1 MNKRSLGGLLVLSIA
16 ALAACAANAPA
27 GGPPP
32 PAPVSPPPPMPPAA
46 EAPVVAPPAATP
58 ATMASADIAP
68 IAVASASAAPAP
80 APAALTG
87 EGKGEATFYTTD
99 NKGAC
104 SLNPPMNKLILA
116 ASRDVYQNA
125 DSCGTCL
132 EVTGGAGTA
141 IVQVMDICFS
151 CPPGNLVISKPGFE
165 AIVGKQSGKGP
176 VSWKP
181 VACPVEGKI
190 GIRVKEGS
198 TRDWTAVQIRDSKFS
213 IKSVKIQRDGD
224 SEWKDLARAND
235 NYWSATKAGAGD
247 GGFKLQ
253 ITSATG
259 QTIEE
264 TVPKGWKGGKVYPG
278 AGQFLPGGTL
288 CTDGP
293 GERGRGSCTGCACAL
308 LAHRLPSSDPEAWGS
323 GISMGR
329 A

>member
-1 MNKRSLGGLLVLSIA
+1 MNRGNLGHVLVVSIAA

-27 GGPPP
+27 GP
-32 PAPVSPPPPMPPAA
+32 PAPSANAPAPPAPPPVAEAAPVAPAA
-46 EAPVVAPPAATP
+46 PAPVV
-58 ATMASADIAP
+58 SAEPAP
-68 IAVASASAAPAP
+68 IAVASASAAPP
-80 APAALTG
+80 APATALAG

-104 SLNPPMNKLILA
+104 SLNPPINKLILA

-125 DSCGTCL
+125 DACGTCL

-181 VACPVEGKI
+181 VACPVEGKVA
-190 GIRVKEGS
+190 IRVKEGS
-198 TRDWTAVQIRDSKFS
+198 TRDWTAVQIRDSKFA

-253 ITSATG
+253 ITAVTG

-264 TVPKGWKGGKVYPG
+264 TVAKGWKGGKVYPG
-278 AGQFLPGGTL
+278 AGQF
-288 CTDGP
+288 
-293 GERGRGSCTGCACAL
+293 
-308 LAHRLPSSDPEAWGS
+308 
-323 GISMGR
+323 
-329 A
+329 

>member
-1 MNKRSLGGLLVLSIA
+1 MNRGNLGHVLVVSIAA

-27 GGPPP
+27 GP
-32 PAPVSPPPPMPPAA
+32 PAPSANAPAPPAPPPVAEAAPVAPAA
-46 EAPVVAPPAATP
+46 PAPVV
-58 ATMASADIAP
+58 SAEPAP
-68 IAVASASAAPAP
+68 IAVASAAAAPPAP
-80 APAALTG
+80 ATALAG

-104 SLNPPMNKLILA
+104 SLNPPINKLILA

-125 DSCGTCL
+125 DACGTCL

-181 VACPVEGKI
+181 VACPVEGKVA
-190 GIRVKEGS
+190 IRVKEGS
-198 TRDWTAVQIRDSKFS
+198 TRDWTAVQIRDSKFA

-253 ITSATG
+253 ITSVTG

-264 TVPKGWKGGKVYPG
+264 TVAKGWKGGKVYPG
-278 AGQFLPGGTL
+278 AGQF
-288 CTDGP
+288 
-293 GERGRGSCTGCACAL
+293 
-308 LAHRLPSSDPEAWGS
+308 
-323 GISMGR
+323 
-329 A
+329 